1 MTNRSDPHRTCSE
14 REYHAARTELEQW
27 LGSNAGA
34 PQPQRI
40 DELLAQI
47 ESYEASTRFVPDWSD
62 ESFRN
67 AA

>member
-1 MTNRSDPHRTCSE
+1 MADRSDPHRTCSE
-14 REYHAARTELEQW
+14 RDYRAARRELE
-27 LGSNAGA
+27 LLASNAVA
-34 PQPQRI
+34 PQPRRVE
-40 DELLAQI
+40 ELLAQI